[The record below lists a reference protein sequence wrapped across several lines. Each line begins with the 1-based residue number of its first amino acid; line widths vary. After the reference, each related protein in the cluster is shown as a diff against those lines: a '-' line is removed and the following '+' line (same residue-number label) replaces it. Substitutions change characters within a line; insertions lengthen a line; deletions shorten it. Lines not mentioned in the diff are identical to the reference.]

1 MNLDNNV
8 GVVHIGLLGISKE
21 IIEYCNSFGLNCPKE
36 VIKMCNRLNI
46 NDMHNSTK
54 YHDLVS
60 VLHTLHTY
68 ALYFSFS
75 YKII

>member
-21 IIEYCNSFGLNCPKE
+21 IIEYFNSFGLNCPKE
-36 VIKMCNRLNI
+36 VIKMCNRLNT
-46 NDMHNSTK
+46 NDMHNSTQ

-60 VLHTLHTY
+60 VLCG
-68 ALYFSFS
+68 
-75 YKII
+75 